1 MIARVFLWILVMAL
15 VGCASQQEKALI
27 EAAGKGDVARM
38 RHLIDQGADVNAVAL
53 DDWTPLTRAASNG
66 RIDAVRLLIAS
77 GSDIN
82 KGSGDLS
89 PLFFAADGG
98 HVAVVRL
105 LLEHG
110 AKLTFPDAV
119 RKKFL
124 HDVESFGDPELLKL
138 LTGQL

>member
-77 GSDIN
+77 GADIN

-89 PLFFAADGG
+89 PLILCSGRRARRGRQTLAGTWSQAD
-98 HVAVVRL
+98 
-105 LLEHG
+105 
-110 AKLTFPDAV
+110 FPGCRSEKISA
-119 RKKFL
+119 
-124 HDVESFGDPELLKL
+124 
-138 LTGQL
+138 